1 MARTSAISLLKTAGV
16 KADLAEIYGI
26 VIDNVQKDT
35 LASTLKSQAYTGNPN
50 AGSVV
55 FKRFVNSQSK
65 TYGTARAARA
75 GDAITIP
82 DTVCNLD
89 QHKEIVE
96 ECAKFDL
103 DTFGVGSIMARRAV
117 NHIDSMV
124 ATLESAFF
132 DAAGTAATAT
142 NTAETDAL
150 KRLEALILDLET
162 VSNDYVRGVP
172 RSMINVIC
180 SPAYYSS
187 VRDSLDSKPVP
198 NVNTA
203 AEEFGTYR
211 GVRVYSS
218 IYVPTGIDA
227 IAVATGAVAQPVIS
241 DQYGEPEKIPLSN
254 DYASSLFYSYGVKV
268 LTPDLIFKLETTPST
283 LGELDVTSAAGA
295 DTNGSVIT
303 IDPSSAGSG
312 NSFVYKLGAAY
323 TPFDYDDTLTAG
335 WTAIA
340 SGDDIACSTNTKI
353 TVAKIVTATG
363 KARSRGIAVLVKKS

>member
-1 MARTSAISLLKTAGV
+1 MARTSAIALLKAAGTRG
-16 KADLAEIYGI
+16 DLAEIYGI

-35 LASTLKSQAYTGNPN
+35 LASALKSQAYTGNPK
-50 AGSVV
+50 AGSVE

-65 TYGTARAARA
+65 TYGTARTAGK

-82 DTVCNLD
+82 PVVCNLD

-103 DTFGVGSIMARRAV
+103 DTFGVGSIMARRAA

-124 ATLESAFF
+124 AQLEDAFF
-132 DAAGTAATAT
+132 AAAGTAATQT

-150 KRLEALILDLET
+150 KRLEALILDLEG
-162 VSNDYVRGVP
+162 VKNDYVRGVP
-172 RSMINVIC
+172 RSMINIVC
-180 SPAYYSS
+180 APAFYSS
-187 VRDSLDSKPVP
+187 IRDGLDSKPNP

-227 IAVATGAVAQPVIS
+227 IAMATGAVAQPVVT

-254 DYASSLFYSYGVKV
+254 DYASSLFYDYGVKV
-268 LTPDLIFKLETTPST
+268 LTEDLIFKLATTAGT
-283 LGELDVTSAAGA
+283 LEELDVTSAAGA
-295 DTNGSVIT
+295 VSGGTVLT
-303 IDPSSAGSG
+303 VDPASAGTG
-312 NSFVYKLGAAY
+312 NKYVYKMGASY
-323 TPFDYDDTLTAG
+323 TTFDYDDTLTG
-335 WTAIA
+335 WTDFTTDEIA
-340 SGDDIACSTNTKI
+340 AGAATKV
-353 TVAKIVTATG
+353 TVAKVVTATG
-363 KARSRGIAVLVKKS
+363 KARGRGIAALVKRA